1 MPVKEQLV
9 REAIELL
16 QQLIAIPSF
25 SREEQGTADRIETF
39 LKEKG
44 IPVQRLGNNV
54 WARNLHWSA
63 EKPVLLLN
71 SHHDTVR
78 PVQGWQRDPFTP
90 VIEAGKLYGLGSNDA
105 GGSLVALMA
114 AFRYLYDRTDLAWN
128 LIFAATAEEEISG
141 ANGIAALLPELGRVD
156 AGIVGEPT
164 NMQMAVAEKGLLV
177 VDAEAV
183 GIAGHAAREEGVNA
197 IYIAMEDIRTIRE
210 FRFEKISE
218 TLGPV
223 KMTVTQI
230 QAGSQHNV
238 VPDVCRFVIDI
249 RTTDQYTNREVFEAL
264 QSRLKSR
271 LTARSFRLNPSGI
284 PMDHPLVQR
293 GLALGLTTFGS
304 PTLSD
309 QALMPFPTVK
319 LGCGDSG
326 RSHTADEFIGLAEVG
341 EGVGGYLGVVGGKAF
356 DYWMILIPRLG

>member
-1 MPVKEQLV
+1 MPINDLLV
-9 REAIELL
+9 QESIDLL
-16 QQLIAIPSF
+16 QLLIATPSF
-25 SREEQGTADRIETF
+25 SKAEQGTADLIAAF
-39 LKEKG
+39 LQEKG
-44 IPVQRLGNNV
+44 IPAQRLGNNV
-54 WARNLHWSA
+54 WARNLHWSD

-71 SHHDTVR
+71 SHHDTVK
-78 PVQGWQRDPFTP
+78 PVPGWQRDPFAPT
-90 VIEAGKLYGLGSNDA
+90 IEDGKLYGLGSNDA
-105 GGSLVALMA
+105 GGSLVALLA
-114 AFRYLYDRTDLAWN
+114 AFRHLYAREDLAWN

-141 ANGIAALLPELGRVD
+141 PNGIAALLAELGRVD

-183 GIAGHAAREEGVNA
+183 GIAGHAAREEGLNA
-197 IYIAMEDIRTIRE
+197 IYIAMEDIRTIQN
-210 FRFEKISE
+210 FRFEKESE
-218 TLGPV
+218 MLGPV

-249 RTTDQYTNREVFEAL
+249 RTTDQYTNREVFDIL

-293 GLALGLTTFGS
+293 GLKLGFKTFGS

-309 QALMPFPTVK
+309 QALMPFPTLK
-319 LGCGDSG
+319 IGCGDSA
-326 RSHTADEFIGLAEVG
+326 RSHGADEFIYLEEIW
-341 EGVGGYLGVVGGKAF
+341 EGVGGYLGLVGGRGGQ
-356 DYWMILIPRLG
+356 L